1 MKGCVI
7 NLNYD
12 SKNGKLLSHLVIIMT
27 IAICTIFYVRY
38 RPNAYEIKMNN
49 KFSFYV
55 KDKEEFKIE
64 LKRLQSDLRKEF
76 KSFQL
81 KDRFTWSK
89 VHIDY
94 KDLTPKEDIKKII
107 VESNR
112 ENLRKLDDDKASKRL
127 DSKKLEVK
135 SSDNKAVL
143 ASKMKFLPPC
153 EGRVTSSFGMR
164 WGKMHKGMDIANV
177 AGSPIYAALGGKI
190 SYAGWIEGYGNVIKI
205 EHNNGVETVYAH
217 CKLIR
222 VKKGEQVKQGQ
233 LIGDMGST
241 GRSTGPHVHFE
252 VRVNGVP
259 QNPANYI

>member
-12 SKNGKLLSHLVIIMT
+12 SKKGKVLSYTVIVIT
-27 IAICTIFYVRY
+27 IAICTVFYMRY
-38 RPNAYEIKMNN
+38 RPNAYEIKMND
-49 KFSFYV
+49 KLTFYV
-55 KDKEEFKIE
+55 KDKEEFKID
-64 LKRLQSDLRKEF
+64 LKNLQNDLKKEF
-76 KSFQL
+76 KSFRL
-81 KDRFTWSK
+81 KDKFTWSRIH
-89 VHIDY
+89 VNY
-94 KDLTPKEDIKKII
+94 KDLTPKEDIRKII
-107 VESNR
+107 LDSNKES
-112 ENLRKLDDDKASKRL
+112 LKKLDNKRV
-127 DSKKLEVK
+127 EIK

-143 ASKMKFLPPC
+143 AKKIKFLPPC
-153 EGRVTSSFGMR
+153 EGKVTSSFGMR
-164 WGKMHKGMDIANV
+164 WGKMHKGMDIANA
-177 AGSPIYAALGGKI
+177 AGSHIYAALDGKV